1 MSDTPRGIST
11 GSRRFI
17 LLLGMLSATAPLAID
32 MYLPSL
38 PAIALDLNSD
48 ISHVQQSLSLFM
60 LGFALSQLF
69 YGPLS
74 DQVGRRPVII
84 AGLSLFLIASLLCA
98 NANSITE
105 LLIYRVLQA
114 LGGGAASVVIS
125 AVIRDLFRGEEAAR
139 TLSLVIMTM
148 TMAPLLAPLA
158 GAQVLTL
165 FGWRAI
171 FLLLAALGAILLILS
186 WRVLPETH
194 QREPGQRFVLRDLFT
209 SYAAVLSHREAMGN
223 LLLACF
229 SFAGMFAF
237 ITGSPYVY
245 IDYFGVSPSHYG
257 LLFGSNILLMI
268 LLNGINSRIIRQVGL
283 NKMIRVGSWL
293 PLIAGILLL
302 SSALSGFGGLAGI
315 VIPAVLYVGSLGLL
329 GANTTAAVVSP
340 FSKQAGAAAALL
352 GSLRFFFGA
361 IAGALVGVL
370 HDDTPRAMAVVICGS
385 GLLAFVCYRFMVP
398 KSNGYS
404 PHAH

>member
-1 MSDTPRGIST
+1 MPDSPTGINT
-11 GSRRFI
+11 GARHLI

-32 MYLPSL
+32 MYLPSM

-84 AGLSLFLIASLLCA
+84 LGLSLFLIASLLCA
-98 NANSITE
+98 YADSITE
-105 LLIYRVLQA
+105 LLVYRGLQA
-114 LGGGAASVVIS
+114 LGGGAASVVVS

-148 TMAPLLAPLA
+148 TLAPLLAPLV

-171 FLLLAALGAILLILS
+171 FLLLAAQGAILLLLS
-186 WRVLPETH
+186 WRGLPETNR
-194 QREPGQRFVLRDLFT
+194 REPGLRFSMRNLLSSYATVLR
-209 SYAAVLSHREAMGN
+209 HREAMGN

-245 IDYFGVSPSHYG
+245 IDFFGVSPSQYG

-268 LLNGINSRIIRQVGL
+268 LLNGINSRIIRRVGL
-283 NKMIRVGSWL
+283 NKMIRFGSWL
-293 PLIAGILLL
+293 PLLAGLLL
-302 SSALSGFGGLAGI
+302 LGCALSGFGGLAGI
-315 VIPAVLYVGSLGLL
+315 VIPVVLFVGSIGLL

-361 IAGALVGVL
+361 LAGALVGLL
-370 HDDTPRAMAVVICGS
+370 HDDSPRAMAVVICGC
-385 GLLAFVCYRFMVP
+385 GILAFVCYRLMVTASAP
-398 KSNGYS
+398 PVTN
-404 PHAH
+404 AL